1 MSHSTG
7 NNVVDFLRDS
17 FLGGL
22 SGAISK
28 TVGAPLERIKLLLQ
42 TQEGNDALV
51 GKKFTGFFDCMGR
64 CVREEGVLS
73 LWRGNWANVVRYFP
87 TTALN
92 FGFKDFYAKL
102 FPKYRPEDKLR
113 FVLSSI
119 AAGGS
124 AGASSMLFV
133 YPLDFARTRL
143 GVDIGKTYEQR
154 KFTGLG
160 NCIMTIFRQDGISG
174 LYQGFGI
181 SVFSIFIYRGLYFGT
196 YDAGKSI
203 LFTDYTN
210 QSFWVK
216 ILFAQVVTNVSEIL
230 SYPFDTVR
238 RRQMMNSGRKD
249 VAKLN
254 ALNCARKIYT
264 EEGPT
269 GFFKGNLSNMMRSIT
284 SSMVL
289 VLYDEFQKQLK
300 NRLANR
306 K

>member
-1 MSHSTG
+1 MS
-7 NNVVDFLRDS
+7 NNQDNHALAFMRDFL
-17 FLGGL
+17 LGGI

-28 TVGAPLERIKLLLQ
+28 TCGAPLERVKLLLQ
-42 TQEGNDALV
+42 TQDGNEALK
-51 GKKFTGFFDCMGR
+51 GKKFTGFFNCMSR
-64 CVREEGVLS
+64 CVQEEGFLS

-102 FPKYRPEDKLR
+102 FPKYSPEDKVR
-113 FVLSSI
+113 FLLSSI

-143 GVDIGKTYEQR
+143 GVDIGKTTSER

-160 NCIMTIFRQDGISG
+160 NCISTIFRQDGIQG

-181 SVFSIFIYRGLYFGT
+181 SVFSIFVYRGLYFGT

-203 LFTDYTN
+203 LFKDYSN

-216 ILFAQVVTNVSEIL
+216 ILFAQFVTNVSEII

-238 RRQMMNSGRKD
+238 RRQMMNAGRID
-249 VAKLN
+249 VQRDN
-254 ALNCARKIYT
+254 ALACARKIYFD
-264 EEGPT
+264 EGFT
-269 GFFKGNLSNMMRSIT
+269 GFFKGNLSNMMRSVT

-289 VLYDEFQKQLK
+289 VLYDEFQKQLNVAMAK
-300 NRLANR
+300 
-306 K
+306 KK